1 MVTKSVP
8 GNKATAQTG
17 PFKFLGMRERIEF
30 LVGSILALLTVP
42 PVAAVIGSTVLW
54 EAIDRGFKGGLV
66 ESNNELTGL
75 IFGRIV
81 PWITRVTAPFNKRL
95 VKNPDDSFLPNAAV
109 FFVFGLPL
117 LLTSFGRWHHAYEG
131 QLGTQLALCWAYHV
145 MRIGPFFMNFAY
157 VYVLCHKEGHAA
169 AARTGL
175 SAPPRDRTGPLRP
188 SFTWWVGP

>member
-131 QLGTQLALCWAYHV
+131 QLGTQLWDESAIDAVPFAPDAEPVNILCMDGGGIRGRNQVVIIAPCNAPCNALC
-145 MRIGPFFMNFAY
+145 N
-157 VYVLCHKEGHAA
+157 
-169 AARTGL
+169 
-175 SAPPRDRTGPLRP
+175 APCNAL
-188 SFTWWVGP
+188 